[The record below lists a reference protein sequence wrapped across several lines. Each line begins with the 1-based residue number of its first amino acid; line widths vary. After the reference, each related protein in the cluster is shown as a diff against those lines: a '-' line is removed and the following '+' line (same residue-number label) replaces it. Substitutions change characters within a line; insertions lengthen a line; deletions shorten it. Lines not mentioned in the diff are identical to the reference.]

1 MFEDIV
7 GNQKTKEI
15 LKRTIR
21 TNRASHS
28 YMFLGIEGI
37 GKKLLAK
44 EFAKAILC
52 LDDSK
57 TEKASYCDE
66 CKSCIEF
73 SSNNNP
79 DFIYLE
85 PEETKIKIDQ
95 IRSMQMKVAE
105 KPIISRNKVYIID
118 DADTMTN
125 EAQNC
130 LLKTLEEPPEYVTI
144 ILIGKNE
151 ENFLTTIKSRC
162 TKVYFDKISNEN
174 LKTYLLKN
182 NISDISEDLL
192 EMADGSIKK
201 ALEINENRESY
212 YSLENIMN
220 NIDKCDIIEILNLA
234 GELYKSKETIY
245 SILENINIIALK
257 KSRANPKFAGCIKVV
272 EETKKRLRAN
282 SNYDMCIDNLLFDM
296 WREVN

>member
-15 LKRTIR
+15 LKRTIIS
-21 TNRASHS
+21 NRASHS

-37 GKKLLAK
+37 GKKFFAK

-52 LDDSK
+52 LDGSK
-57 TEKASYCDE
+57 RENASYCNI

-73 SSNNNP
+73 SSSNNP

-85 PEETKIKIDQ
+85 PEDTKIKIDQ
-95 IRSMQMKVAE
+95 IRNMQMKVAE
-105 KPIISRNKVYIID
+105 KPIISKNKVYIID
-118 DADTMTN
+118 NADTMTN

-162 TKVYFDKISNEN
+162 TKVYFDKISNDE
-174 LKTYLLKN
+174 LKTYLSKN
-182 NISDISEDLL
+182 NITDISEDLL
-192 EMADGSIKK
+192 EMADGSIRK
-201 ALEINENRESY
+201 ALEINENKESY
-212 YSLENIMN
+212 YLLENIMN
-220 NIDKCDIIEILNLA
+220 NIDKCDIIEILNKA
-234 GELYKSKETIY
+234 SELYKSKETIY
-245 SILENINIIALK
+245 LILENINIIAIK
-257 KSRANPKFAGCIKVV
+257 KSRRNHKFASCIKVV

>member
-15 LKRTIR
+15 LKRTFIS
-21 TNRASHS
+21 NRASHS

-57 TEKASYCDE
+57 IEKASYCNE

-73 SSNNNP
+73 SSSNNP

-95 IRSMQMKVAE
+95 IRNMQMKVAE
-105 KPIISRNKVYIID
+105 KPIISKNKVYIID
-118 DADTMTN
+118 NADTMTN

-162 TKVYFDKISNEN
+162 TKVYFDKISNEE

-201 ALEINENRESY
+201 ALEINENKESY

-220 NIDKCDIIEILNLA
+220 NIDKCDIIEILNIA

-245 SILENINIIALK
+245 SILENVNIIALK
-257 KSRANPKFAGCIKVV
+257 KSRINPKFAGCIKVV